1 MRSKVWHN
9 TPPVSLTLL
18 YLISSVRLRGIFEI
32 WIRSARAVPANSTK
46 GWGCQIQNSAPPS
59 SSGTCRLHK
68 ILLEPASFSN
78 PNRRLHLR
86 AICKY
91 LHFLLTSKKVNTYRN
106 NIAVVF
112 RVLQPLSFYFCY
124 WSVIAV
130 WGCARFCCLMKWI
143 GCMHTYSSSSWSL
156 PPDATP
162 PGPHRAPSW
171 APHATASELLY
182 TPQCTCV
189 SAPLS
194 TRPPSFLLCPQVHA
208 LICTPSPALEMGS
221 SVSFF

>member
-106 NIAVVF
+106 NTAVVF
-112 RVLQPLSFYFCY
+112 RVLQPLSFYFFLLECN
-124 WSVIAV
+124 
-130 WGCARFCCLMKWI
+130 R
-143 GCMHTYSSSSWSL
+143 CMRL
-156 PPDATP
+156 
-162 PGPHRAPSW
+162 
-171 APHATASELLY
+171 
-182 TPQCTCV
+182 C
-189 SAPLS
+189 
-194 TRPPSFLLCPQVHA
+194 SFLLFDEVNRLYAYIQLLLLEP
-208 LICTPSPALEMGS
+208 PSRRHPSRSPPSTELS
-221 SVSFF
+221 PPRYS